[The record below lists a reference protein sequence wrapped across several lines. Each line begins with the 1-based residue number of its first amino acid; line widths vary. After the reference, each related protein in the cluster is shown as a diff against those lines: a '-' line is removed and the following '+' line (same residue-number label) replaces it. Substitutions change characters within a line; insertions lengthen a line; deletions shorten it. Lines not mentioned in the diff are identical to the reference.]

1 MHGGRNL
8 LVDDDLVDKFDF
20 LLDIFFVEDVVFAV
34 ERGEFFREFDDFF
47 AVLLVLSDEF
57 FDEIGS
63 FIGWRAELNFG
74 EGVK

>member
-1 MHGGRNL
+1 M
-8 LVDDDLVDKFDF
+8 LVNDDLVDKFDF

-63 FIGWRAELNFG
+63 FIG
-74 EGVK
+74 